1 MRSADVLATRLYAAG
16 CRYAFGMPGGE
27 VLTIVDALEAAG
39 IRFILIKHENAA
51 GFMAE
56 GVYHRTGAPGILV
69 ATLGPGVANAVN
81 VIANADQDR
90 VPLIFLTGCVDDDEA
105 HTYTHQVFDHRA
117 ILEPITRATFT
128 LSANSADI
136 IADKAV
142 NLAIAA
148 RPGPVHI
155 DVPISV
161 ADKPVK
167 TTGEILRAPQSA
179 TAPAPGRD
187 LDKARQWLAQ
197 AKKPI
202 MVIGVDVL
210 SEGSSGTASEF
221 ARKYRIP
228 VLTTYKAKGVLP
240 EDDVLALGGIGLSP
254 VADRELLPFVEEA
267 DLIICAGYD
276 PIEMRTGW
284 RNAWDVKK
292 QNVIDITTTPN
303 THYMH
308 QAGLSFVCNIAA
320 GLNAISDGVAPS
332 SIWDTVRFDDVR
344 SRLYNAF
351 RVDEDWGPAAIVETV
366 REFMPRDTVAT
377 VDSGAHRILL
387 SQVWHCFEPQGLLQ
401 STGLCTMGCALPLAM
416 GAKIASPDTSVVAFS
431 GDAGLLMCLG
441 ELATAA
447 ELKLPITIIVFV
459 DASLSL
465 IEVKQRGRQ
474 LKNTGVDFGEVDF
487 AATGNALGGNGITV
501 TSREELKSALDQVTS
516 ADNFTLIGCIIDR
529 QAYDGRL

>member
-1 MRSADVLATRLYAAG
+1 MRAADVLATRLYAAG

-27 VLTIVDALEAAG
+27 VLTLVDALEAAG
-39 IRFILIKHENAA
+39 IKFILVKHENSA

-90 VPLIFLTGCVDDDEA
+90 VPMIFLTGCVDADDA
-105 HTYTHQVFDHRA
+105 HSYTHQIFDHRA

-128 LSANSADI
+128 LSAASAEV

-142 NLAIAA
+142 NLALAA

-161 ADKPVK
+161 ADSSAKS
-167 TTGEILRAPQSA
+167 TRSILRAPQSP
-179 TAPAPGRD
+179 TAPAPGPD
-187 LDKARQWLAQ
+187 LEKARAWLGQ

-202 MVIGVDVL
+202 MIIGVDVL
-210 SEGSSGTASEF
+210 SEGSSEVAKTF
-221 ARKYRIP
+221 AQNYAIP
-228 VLTTYKAKGVLP
+228 VLTTYKAKGILP
-240 EDDVLALGGIGLSP
+240 EDDVLALGGVGLSP
-254 VADRELLPFVEEA
+254 LADRHLMPFVNEA

-284 RNAWDVKK
+284 QDAWDPDK
-292 QNVIDITTTPN
+292 QNVIDITTAPN

-308 QAGLSFVCNIAA
+308 QAAISFICNIAA
-320 GLNAISDGVAPS
+320 GLKAISDGVAPAAT
-332 SIWDTVRFDDVR
+332 WDSARFDEVR
-344 SRLYNAF
+344 TQLCQVYRI
-351 RVDEDWGPAAIVETV
+351 DEDWGPAAIVETV
-366 REFMPRDTVAT
+366 RDFMPRNAVAS

-387 SQVWHCFEPQGLLQ
+387 SQVWHCYEPQGLLQ
-401 STGLCTMGCALPLAM
+401 STGLCTMGCAVPLAM
-416 GAKIASPDTSVVAFS
+416 GAKIASPDTSVVAFV

-447 ELKLPITIIVFV
+447 ELDLPITIITFV

-465 IEVKQRGRQ
+465 IDIKQRGRQ
-474 LKNTGVDFGEVDF
+474 LKNAGVDFDQVDF
-487 AATGNALGGNGITV
+487 AATGKALGGNGITV
-501 TSREELKSALDQVTS
+501 TSRDQLKHALGEAATAS
-516 ADNFTLIGCIIDR
+516 RFTLIGCVIDR

>member
-1 MRSADVLATRLYAAG
+1 MRSTDVLAARLYAAG

-90 VPLIFLTGCVDDDEA
+90 VPMIFLTGCLDADDA
-105 HTYTHQVFDHRA
+105 HTYTHQIFDHRA

-128 LSANSADI
+128 LSAQSADV

-142 NLAIAA
+142 NLSLAA

-161 ADKPVK
+161 ADAPVK
-167 TTGEILRAPQSA
+167 TTGKVLRAPQSA
-179 TAPAPGRD
+179 TAPAPGPD
-187 LDKARQWLAQ
+187 LEKARQWLAT

-202 MVIGVDVL
+202 MIIGVDVL
-210 SEGSSGTASEF
+210 SEGSSTSAQAF

-254 VADRELLPFVEEA
+254 VADRELLPFVNEA

-276 PIEMRTGW
+276 PIEMRPGW
-284 RNAWDVKK
+284 QNAWDVKK
-292 QNVIDITTTPN
+292 QNVIDITTAPN

-320 GLNAISDGVAPS
+320 GLDAVCDGVAPAS
-332 SIWDTVRFDDVR
+332 TWDTARFDEVR
-344 SRLYNAF
+344 TRLYKAF

-366 REFMPRDTVAT
+366 RKYMPRDGVAT
-377 VDSGAHRILL
+377 VDAGAHRILL
-387 SQVWHCFEPQGLLQ
+387 SQVWQCYEPQGLLQ

-416 GAKIASPDTSVVAFS
+416 GVKIASPDTSVTAFS

-465 IEVKQRGRQ
+465 IEIKQRGRQ
-474 LKNTGVDFGEVDF
+474 LKNAGVDFDEVDF

-501 TSREELKSALDQVTS
+501 QTRKELKSALDQAAS
-516 ADNFTLIGCIIDR
+516 ADSFTLIGCIIDR

>member
-1 MRSADVLATRLYAAG
+1 MRSADVLARRLYAAG

-27 VLTIVDALEAAG
+27 VLTILDALEAAG
-39 IRFILIKHENAA
+39 IEFILIKHENAA

-56 GVYHRTGAPGILV
+56 GVYHRTGAPGILI

-90 VPLIFLTGCVDDDEA
+90 VPLIFLTGCVDEDET

-128 LSANSADI
+128 LSANSAEV
-136 IADKAV
+136 IADKAI
-142 NLAIAA
+142 NLALAA

-155 DVPISV
+155 DIPIST
-161 ADKPVK
+161 ADAPVK
-167 TTGEILRAPQSA
+167 STGAILRAAQSPV
-179 TAPAPGRD
+179 APAPGPD
-187 LDKARQWLAQ
+187 LEQARHWLSH

-202 MVIGVDVL
+202 MIIGVDVL
-210 SEGSSGTASEF
+210 SEGSSQSARTF
-221 ARKYRIP
+221 AQKYQIP

-240 EDDVLALGGIGLSP
+240 EDDTLALGGIGLSP

-284 RNAWDVKK
+284 QNAWDPKK
-292 QNVIDITTTPN
+292 QNVIDITTAPN

-308 QAGLSFVCNIAA
+308 QASLSFVCNIGA
-320 GLNAISDGVAPS
+320 GLDAISNGVAPAAT
-332 SIWDTVRFDDVR
+332 WDNARFDAVR
-344 SRLYNAF
+344 ARLHQAF
-351 RVDEDWGPAAIVETV
+351 RVDEEWGPAAIVETV
-366 REFMPRDTVAT
+366 RKALPKNAVAT

-387 SQVWHCFEPQGLLQ
+387 SQVWQCYEPGGLLQ

-416 GAKIASPDTSVVAFS
+416 GASIASPQTPVVAFT

-447 ELKLPITIIVFV
+447 ELKLPLTIIVFV
-459 DASLSL
+459 DACLSL
-465 IEVKQRGRQ
+465 IEIKQRGRQ
-474 LKNTGVDFGEVDF
+474 LKNAGVDFDLIDF
-487 AATGNALGGNGITV
+487 AAIGTALGGNGITV
-501 TSREELKSALDQVTS
+501 TSRDELDQALS
-516 ADNFTLIGCIIDR
+516 NAAKANRFTLIGCVIDR

>member
-1 MRSADVLATRLYAAG
+1 M
-16 CRYAFGMPGGE
+16 
-27 VLTIVDALEAAG
+27 I
-39 IRFILIKHENAA
+39 
-51 GFMAE
+51 
-56 GVYHRTGAPGILV
+56 
-69 ATLGPGVANAVN
+69 
-81 VIANADQDR
+81 
-90 VPLIFLTGCVDDDEA
+90 
-105 HTYTHQVFDHRA
+105 
-117 ILEPITRATFT
+117 
-128 LSANSADI
+128 
-136 IADKAV
+136 
-142 NLAIAA
+142 
-148 RPGPVHI
+148 
-155 DVPISV
+155 
-161 ADKPVK
+161 
-167 TTGEILRAPQSA
+167 
-179 TAPAPGRD
+179 
-187 LDKARQWLAQ
+187 
-197 AKKPI
+197 
-202 MVIGVDVL
+202 IGVDVL
-210 SEGSSGTASEF
+210 SESSSDTARKF

-284 RNAWDVKK
+284 RHAWDVKK
-292 QNVIDITTTPN
+292 QNVIDITTASN

-320 GLNAISDGVAPS
+320 GLDAISDGVAPAS
-332 SIWDTVRFDDVR
+332 TWDTTRFDDVR
-344 SRLYNAF
+344 ARLYQAF

-366 REFMPRDTVAT
+366 RETMPKDTVAT

-387 SQVWHCFEPQGLLQ
+387 SQVWQCYEPQGLLQ

-465 IEVKQRGRQ
+465 IEIKQRGRQ
-474 LKNTGVDFGEVDF
+474 LKNAGVDFDKVDF
-487 AATGNALGGNGITV
+487 AATGKALGGNGITV
-501 TSREELKSALDQVTS
+501 TSRNELKSALSQAAT
-516 ADNFTLIGCIIDR
+516 AENFTLIGCVIDR
-529 QAYDGRL
+529 QTYDGRL